1 MSDHQ
6 KHIREELEELGAKH
20 LSDWNKLPSEEMH
33 AGLSEKLIDQ
43 VIQNVSSE
51 KKTNVINLKPAINRE
66 AKINKSLLLRIA
78 AAFAG
83 VILLMNI
90 SYNIMTKPVATC
102 EGEERL
108 ACLLEKTSEEDIY
121 QYLLE
126 SGMPEDDDYLISIID
141 DGADVS
147 ATDLMEIELQ

>member
-1 MSDHQ
+1 MSDNQ
-6 KHIREELEELGAKH
+6 KHIREELEELGAKR
-20 LSDWNKLPSEEMH
+20 LEAWSKLPSEEMP
-33 AGLSEKLIDQ
+33 AGLSEKLFDQ
-43 VIQNVSSE
+43 VLQNVSSE
-51 KKTNVINLKPAINRE
+51 KKSNIISLKPAINRE

-90 SYNIMTKPVATC
+90 SYNIMTKPAETC

-126 SGMPEDDDYLISIID
+126 SGMPEDENYLISIID
-141 DGADVS
+141 DGAEVS
-147 ATDLMEIELQ
+147 ATELMEIELQ